1 MNNKR
6 YQLPKKYYLI
16 SLIKSAIMLQ
26 KFLVYTTLWILF
38 QLLIEINCQMIP
50 FKPRIR
56 QGHTA
61 TLIHL
66 RSVKSKRT
74 LKK

>member
-6 YQLPKKYYLI
+6 YQLSKKYYLI

-50 FKPRIR
+50 SSQEYDKDILQRLF
-56 QGHTA
+56 T
-61 TLIHL
+61 
-66 RSVKSKRT
+66 SEV
-74 LKK
+74 